1 MMTDVSVSVLDP
13 ARSLVVEPVERRAL
27 SSDASLL
34 ERFQRGENAALVELF
49 DRHNERLQVYARK
62 ILGDAELSHDITQEV
77 WIRVLGLR
85 SRPRRIDNPVGFLLR
100 IARNLCL
107 SALSRRRVHE
117 SLDSIPEPMRPAEP
131 ERTALEEI
139 AIAALD
145 ELPFDYREVLVL
157 TVYCGYSTEETAC
170 MLEKSPEAIWKRASR
185 ARAMLRAAVLSETSG
200 GRATP

>member
-1 MMTDVSVSVLDP
+1 MMSDVSISLFDP
-13 ARSLVVEPVERRAL
+13 VRSLVVESSGRKAR

-49 DRHNERLQVYARK
+49 DRHNERLLVYARK
-62 ILGDAELSHDITQEV
+62 ILGDGELAQDVTQEV

-85 SRPRRIDNPVGFLLR
+85 TRPRQVDNPVGFLLR

-107 SALSRRRVHE
+107 SALTRRRDHVT
-117 SLDSIPEPMRPAEP
+117 LDSITETAPESEV
-131 ERTALEEI
+131 ERTPLEEI
-139 AIAALD
+139 ALAALD

-157 TVYCGYSTEETAC
+157 TVYCGYSTEETAR

-185 ARAMLRAAVLSETSG
+185 ARAMLRAAVLRETSG
-200 GRATP
+200 EENNR